1 MVKRQKGAG
10 IIMDCENKFSIRIAL
25 FLPSLNGGG
34 AERVMINLAKG
45 FLSLDYHVD
54 MILAKAEGSYLDQVP
69 SGVNIIGL
77 NSSKV
82 LFSLPGLVRYLR
94 KYRPA
99 VIYSAISHANIIALW
114 AKSLAS
120 VKTKVVACE
129 HSTLSRSI
137 QNPVNFRDKL
147 LPYFMRRFYPQACV
161 VAVSQGVADDLSR
174 VLKLPRDRIYA
185 IANPIVEPKI
195 LDLSKEPV
203 VDPWFMF
210 GDQPVILSVGRLT
223 EAKDFGTLIK
233 AFAEVLKVKDCRL
246 VILGEGEK
254 RRELE
259 SLIESLNLVNK
270 ISMPGFVDNPYK
282 YMRQASV
289 FVLSSKWEGLP
300 NVLIEAM
307 ACGTPLVAT
316 DCPSGPNEILQNGEY
331 GLLVSVGDKDKMAE
345 AILQQLEVPTD
356 CNKLLERSLNFSVTR
371 AVNEYLKLI

>member
-1 MVKRQKGAG
+1 VVYVRRSAG
-10 IIMDCENKFSIRIAL
+10 
-25 FLPSLNGGG
+25 
-34 AERVMINLAKG
+34 
-45 FLSLDYHVD
+45 
-54 MILAKAEGSYLDQVP
+54 
-69 SGVNIIGL
+69 
-77 NSSKV
+77 
-82 LFSLPGLVRYLR
+82 
-94 KYRPA
+94 
-99 VIYSAISHANIIALW
+99 
-114 AKSLAS
+114 
-120 VKTKVVACE
+120 
-129 HSTLSRSI
+129 
-137 QNPVNFRDKL
+137 
-147 LPYFMRRFYPQACV
+147 YF
-161 VAVSQGVADDLSR
+161 
-174 VLKLPRDRIYA
+174 
-185 IANPIVEPKI
+185 
-195 LDLSKEPV
+195 
-203 VDPWFMF
+203 
-210 GDQPVILSVGRLT
+210 VGRLT